1 MKILTATRSSHDCM
15 VSRMSVRL
23 KCWCERRELAGR
35 LAKACEER
43 ELYITHGSAL
53 GDCEASSKVWNQ
65 FKTGTT
71 CN

>member
-1 MKILTATRSSHDCM
+1 MKILTATRSSHDSM

-23 KCWCERRELAGR
+23 KSWRKRRELAGR
-35 LAKACEER
+35 LAEAGPER

>member
-1 MKILTATRSSHDCM
+1 MKILTATRSSHDSM

-23 KCWCERRELAGR
+23 KSWCERRELAGR
-35 LAKACEER
+35 LAEAGPER

-53 GDCEASSKVWNQ
+53 GDCEASSKVWAQ